1 MLVIVEKGKLI
12 NYADAL
18 IESKENKV
26 MIDCKIQ
33 CLNIIELIAD
43 IDNDIMVQN
52 VAVMFKSLN
61 FPPKRFNLKGMIGS
75 SSMLEIKCDHELINN
90 FLPTLPTEEAIQ
102 PIIET
107 SICDQMIEL
116 TNYRNAQLTSGAISI
131 IDRVLQTRRK
141 AF

>member
-1 MLVIVEKGKLI
+1 VLVIVEKGKLI
-12 NYADAL
+12 NYTDAL

-52 VAVMFKSLN
+52 IAAMFKGLK
-61 FPPKRFNLKGMIGS
+61 FPPKRFNLKGMINN
-75 SSMLEIKCDHELINN
+75 SSMLEIKCDHELISN
-90 FLPTLPTEEAIQ
+90 FLPSLPTEEAIQ
-102 PIIET
+102 PIVET